1 MMLLKGRKNPNY
13 SYLVR
18 VILDYM
24 FWPYNEK
31 ALKQVILGTLA
42 EFIKAHRTFPNAIEK
57 NPYSH

>member
-1 MMLLKGRKNPNY
+1 
-13 SYLVR
+13 
-18 VILDYM
+18 M

-57 NPYSH
+57 KPYSH